1 MRPVPLPRAGKAL
14 RLAITAVVLVLLGWG
29 SLAGQDDDF
38 PIGPFVMFA
47 FTTASDGDVRA
58 ARLEAVTDAGERVR
72 VPLEPASVGLRR
84 AEIEGQLGRVVAR
97 PELLRG
103 LASAYARLHPG
114 APRFV
119 QMDVVMHVVRL
130 RAGVAAGESDTV
142 VATWRATTP

>member
-1 MRPVPLPRAGKAL
+1 
-14 RLAITAVVLVLLGWG
+14 
-29 SLAGQDDDF
+29 
-38 PIGPFVMFA
+38 MFA

-58 ARLEAVTDAGERVR
+58 ARLEAVTDADERVR

-103 LASAYARLHPG
+103 LASAYAPLHPG

-119 QMDVVMHVVRL
+119 QMDVVTHVVRL

-142 VATWRATTP
+142 VATWRGTTP